1 MLTFAL
7 YKKKTKYM
15 PTLTIINSIKALSPA
30 EQLFIIEQVLRCMRE
45 KGNQQAGFTEIGT
58 DYIQGEEVANIP
70 EISAGYMSH
79 HRAAALAV
87 PNRTTQAAIKEIRN
101 GGGIKCKSVEELFEK
116 LNA

>member
-1 MLTFAL
+1 
-7 YKKKTKYM
+7 M

-70 EISAGYMSH
+70 EISAGYMSLEEF
-79 HRAAALAV
+79 RVEA
-87 PNRTTQAAIKEIRN
+87 KESLTKILNER
-101 GGGIKCKSVEELFEK
+101 GIY
-116 LNA
+116 

>member
-1 MLTFAL
+1 
-7 YKKKTKYM
+7 M

-30 EQLFIIEQVLRCMRE
+30 EQLFVIEQVLRCMRE
-45 KGNQQAGFTEIGT
+45 NGNQQAGFTEIGT
-58 DYIQGEEVANIP
+58 DVQVEEVAVIP
-70 EISAGYMSH
+70 EISVGYMSH